1 MKGVIFVLNCFAVFY
16 SFAFFILRGGEL
28 AYLLDTPAYLTSV
41 ALGYFTIVKLGR
53 LPLFVFLLVWNLCMI
68 WIFDV
73 HFYNFPTTFPVEE
86 LDGKTVVI
94 TGANSGTGLA
104 TAFKVAE
111 YGGTVY
117 LGCRSKRKCLAAAAS
132 INGNNF
138 PGSAIVVD
146 PVLDLSSLDATEK
159 FAKALSSV
167 KIDILLNNAGFA
179 PKNGATQT
187 VDGFEP
193 AVGSMHYGHMYLTK
207 LLLEQRQNPKQKIQV
222 VNVAS
227 GTHYACQWFD
237 CFEDFRSRSKM
248 KSEGEFDYYRA
259 KTANVLHALELGK
272 RYAGVSSYSVNLGF
286 VSTNIT
292 DLARYGTFRLQRS
305 ADVGVRPILYAM
317 TVKAPASLNG
327 FIVDGTFGISQP
339 LSDRNQPLLGSF
351 YLVSKAIVAANGLSH
366 SAREPFTA
374 TEVNQASSKLWEI
387 SEELLHEAINSK

>member
-117 LGCRSKRKCLAAAAS
+117 LGCRSKRKCLDAAAS

-193 AVGSMHYGHMYLTK
+193 AVGSMHY
-207 LLLEQRQNPKQKIQV
+207 
-222 VNVAS
+222 
-227 GTHYACQWFD
+227 
-237 CFEDFRSRSKM
+237 
-248 KSEGEFDYYRA
+248 
-259 KTANVLHALELGK
+259 
-272 RYAGVSSYSVNLGF
+272 
-286 VSTNIT
+286 VSTNFHLFFPLHWFYMIHAGSYVSYKT
-292 DLARYGTFRLQRS
+292 TPGTT
-305 ADVGVRPILYAM
+305 AE
-317 TVKAPASLNG
+317 
-327 FIVDGTFGISQP
+327 
-339 LSDRNQPLLGSF
+339 
-351 YLVSKAIVAANGLSH
+351 SKAKDPGSKCCLRDPLRLSM
-366 SAREPFTA
+366 
-374 TEVNQASSKLWEI
+374 V
-387 SEELLHEAINSK
+387 